1 MLKKF
6 LTFFNKF
13 NFFYLKKSSR
23 KLKFFLFNLP
33 KKEILII
40 LKINLDQIKYFIKNK
55 DFNKNKSFYL
65 NGNWDK
71 KKIELKYYNKFNI
84 NYKSVFQIF
93 KYNIKYYETDEYKY
107 KKDIIKSGQ
116 ITQRGQKNLAELRNY
131 FIALKKIKN
140 SIELK
145 GYLSQ
150 KQLGLNSSDDEVGVV
165 IGRNGEI
172 IKLQDKFGGTHRF
185 AICKILKKKFIYVNV
200 VAIHQKF
207 IDKVISNKLYKNFNK
222 KMIIELLENK
232 IKSK

>member
-93 KYNIKYYETDEYKY
+93 KYNIKYYEKWSNNAKRT
-107 KKDIIKSGQ
+107 KK
-116 ITQRGQKNLAELRNY
+116 
-131 FIALKKIKN
+131 
-140 SIELK
+140 
-145 GYLSQ
+145 
-150 KQLGLNSSDDEVGVV
+150 SS
-165 IGRNGEI
+165 
-172 IKLQDKFGGTHRF
+172 
-185 AICKILKKKFIYVNV
+185 
-200 VAIHQKF
+200 
-207 IDKVISNKLYKNFNK
+207 
-222 KMIIELLENK
+222 
-232 IKSK
+232 